1 MDKILPSLG
10 ELRQAFTPDLPLLEN
25 VVRISVVYLSLYFVL
40 RFAFRRQTAPVG
52 MTNMLVLV
60 LLADAVQNGMSG
72 EYNSITNALVLGL
85 TLLGWSYLLD
95 WADFHVP
102 ALQSL
107 LKPGP
112 MLLIKNGK
120 VDRAAMRRELLT
132 HSEIMAQLRMQG
144 VRRIEDVREAYVET
158 SGEITVLPKE
168 QAGSGEQKQSDL
180 KSVSGG

>member
-1 MDKILPSLG
+1 MDKILPSLS
-10 ELRQAFTPDLPLLEN
+10 ELRQAFTLDLPLLE
-25 VVRISVVYLSLYFVL
+25 SVLRLSIIYLFLYFLL

-95 WADFHVP
+95 WIDYHVP
-102 ALQSL
+102 ALQNL
-107 LKPGP
+107 FKPPP
-112 MLLIKNGK
+112 MLLIRNGK

-132 HSEIMAQLRMQG
+132 HSEIMAQLRLQG

-158 SGEITVLPKE
+158 TGEITVIPRE
-168 QAGSGEQKQSDL
+168 GAPSGEQKQSDL
-180 KSVSGG
+180 GKVSG